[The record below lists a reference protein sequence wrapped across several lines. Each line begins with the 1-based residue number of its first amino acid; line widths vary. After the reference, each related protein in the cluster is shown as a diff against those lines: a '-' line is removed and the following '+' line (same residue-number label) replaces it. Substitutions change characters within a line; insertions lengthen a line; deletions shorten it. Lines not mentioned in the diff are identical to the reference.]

1 MNNVNE
7 HQKTPK
13 LQSAFQTERVFLSW
27 AWPSESIGA
36 RTSQGAATGTWLRG
50 HDEVSTVQN
59 LAWIIYKM
67 GN

>member
-1 MNNVNE
+1 MNIKNSKVAE
-7 HQKTPK
+7 CFPDWASVFIMG
-13 LQSAFQTERVFLSW
+13 LAFW
-27 AWPSESIGA
+27 IGA
-36 RTSQGAATGTWLRG
+36 RTSQGAATGTWLRC

>member
-1 MNNVNE
+1 MNN
-7 HQKTPK
+7 QKTPK
-13 LQSAFQTERVFLSW
+13 LQSAFPDWASVFIMGLAFW
-27 AWPSESIGA
+27 IGA
-36 RTSQGAATGTWLRG
+36 RTSQGAATGTWLRC

>member
-1 MNNVNE
+1 MPGE
-7 HQKTPK
+7 
-13 LQSAFQTERVFLSW
+13 QSAFPDWGSVFIVGMAFW
-27 AWPSESIGA
+27 IGA
-36 RTSQGAATGTWLRG
+36 RTSQGTTTGTWLRC